1 MADDDI
7 RELNALIADYGREFQ
22 SPASDRRNSE
32 DKTFSQKAQEF
43 LKDTGLDPAQKFY
56 LMSMIDK
63 AQHKVSDI
71 FGNSKETATFTE
83 ALLSPEELSILD
95 KVARNRLGKGIE
107 SIDQREWFR
116 DKELHDIDETTRF
129 EKALGS
135 VNIVGEDADNT
146 YYEDKYDF
154 HYPSLKEMGGISG
167 LLNRN
172 KNYHL
177 DVFLRQL
184 KSSPL
189 YPNVTSLGAALA
201 PLLSYTESDTR
212 APRVRIA
219 VPKATSGK
227 FYSKNPDKDL
237 KKYRSGG
244 SIERNPYNYEPKA
257 I

>member
-1 MADDDI
+1 MADDI

-32 DKTFSQKAQEF
+32 DKTFSQKTQEF
-43 LKDTGLDPAQKFY
+43 LRDTGLDPAQKFY

-63 AQHKVSDI
+63 AQHKISDV

-83 ALLSPEELSILD
+83 ALLSPEELDILD
-95 KVARNRLGKGIE
+95 KVAYDRLRRGKK
-107 SIDQREWFR
+107 SISKEEWFT
-116 DKELHDIDETTRF
+116 DDDLADIDYTYRF
-129 EKALGS
+129 YPTLGA

-146 YYEDKYDF
+146 YYEDTYDF
-154 HYPSLKEMGGISG
+154 EYPSLEKQGGILG
-167 LLNRN
+167 LLSR
-172 KNYHL
+172 KNEYIDHL
-177 DVFLRQL
+177 LDNYKDYDFLGNVQL
-184 KSSPL
+184 AAS
-189 YPNVTSLGAALA
+189 ALA

-219 VPKATSGK
+219 VPKAAPGVV
-227 FYSKNPDKDL
+227 YSKNPDKDL

-244 SIERNPYNYEPKA
+244 RVERNPYNYEPKA

>member
-1 MADDDI
+1 M
-7 RELNALIADYGREFQ
+7 
-22 SPASDRRNSE
+22 
-32 DKTFSQKAQEF
+32 
-43 LKDTGLDPAQKFY
+43 
-56 LMSMIDK
+56 
-63 AQHKVSDI
+63 
-71 FGNSKETATFTE
+71 
-83 ALLSPEELSILD
+83 SPEELSILD
-95 KVARNRLGKGIE
+95 KAARNRLGKGIE
-107 SIDQREWFR
+107 SINQREWYG
-116 DKELHDIDETTRF
+116 DEELRNIDETTRF
-129 EKALGS
+129 ENTLGS
-135 VNIVGEDADNT
+135 VDIVGEDADNT
-146 YYEDKYDF
+146 YYEDIYDF

-184 KSSPL
+184 KRSPL
-189 YPNVTSLGAALA
+189 YPNPTSLGAALA

-219 VPKATSGK
+219 VPKSAPGVV
-227 FYSKNPDKDL
+227 YSKNPDKDL